1 MSIRSGFL
9 SVFALASVLALPVPA
24 AAQDTPDPDA
34 VLATV
39 NGTDITLGHMIAL
52 RAGLPEQYAQLPA
65 ELLFDGILD
74 QLIQQT
80 LLMQDHN
87 GDLSRRNALVLE
99 NERRGI
105 IAGEVI
111 DEVMT
116 ADLSDEAVQAVY
128 DEDYAGAEAE
138 TEYQAAHILVETED
152 DANSIVQDLTDGAD
166 FAELAAEKSTGPSG
180 PNGGD
185 LGWFGAGVMVE
196 PFFQAVAALEPGQ
209 VSDPVETQFG
219 WHVIKLN
226 ETRVKD
232 APKLD
237 EVRADIE
244 EQLRQAAFDAH
255 LEKLTEGA
263 KINRADT
270 SEIDPETVN
279 NLDLLEN

>member
-1 MSIRSGFL
+1 MPIRSGFL

-24 AAQDTPDPDA
+24 TAQDTPDPDT
-34 VLATV
+34 VMATV

-52 RAGLPEQYAQLPA
+52 RASLPAQYAQLPA

-80 LLMQDHN
+80 LLMQDHD
-87 GDLSRRNALVLE
+87 GDLSRQNALILE

-105 IAGEVI
+105 IASEVI
-111 DEVMT
+111 DKVMNV
-116 ADLSDEAVQAVY
+116 DLSDDAVQAVY

-138 TEYQAAHILVETED
+138 TEYQAAHILVNAED
-152 DANSIVQDLTDGAD
+152 DAKTIVQELADGAD
-166 FAELAAEKSTGPSG
+166 FDELAAEKSTGPSG

-196 PFFQAVAALEPGQ
+196 PFFQAVTGLEPGQ
-209 VSDPVETQFG
+209 ISDPVQTQFG

-232 APKLD
+232 VPDLE

-255 LEKLTEGA
+255 LETLTEGA
-263 KINRADT
+263 KINRTDT
-270 SEIDPETVN
+270 TDIAAETVN

>member
-1 MSIRSGFL
+1 MLIRSGFL
-9 SVFALASVLALPVPA
+9 SVFALASVLALPLPA
-24 AAQDTPDPDA
+24 TAQDTPDPDT
-34 VLATV
+34 VMATV

-52 RAGLPEQYAQLPA
+52 RASLPAEYAQLPA

-74 QLIQQT
+74 QLVQQT
-80 LLMQDHN
+80 LLMQDHD
-87 GDLSRRNALVLE
+87 GDLSRRNALILE

-105 IAGEVI
+105 IASEVI
-111 DEVMT
+111 EEVMD
-116 ADLSDEAVQAVY
+116 ADLSDDAVQAVY
-128 DEDYAGAEAE
+128 DEDYAGADAE
-138 TEYQAAHILVETED
+138 IEYQAAHILVETED
-152 DANSIVQDLTDGAD
+152 DANTIVQELTDGAD
-166 FAELAAEKSTGPSG
+166 FGEMAAEKSTGPSG

-196 PFFQAVAALEPGQ
+196 SFFQAVAALEPGQ
-209 VSDPVETQFG
+209 ISDPVQTQFG

-232 APKLD
+232 TPDLED
-237 EVRADIE
+237 VRADIE

-255 LEKLTEGA
+255 LESLTADA

-270 SEIDPETVN
+270 ANIDPESVN

>member
-1 MSIRSGFL
+1 MPIRSGFL
-9 SVFALASVLALPVPA
+9 SVFALASVLALPVPVT
-24 AAQDTPDPDA
+24 AQDTPDPDT
-34 VLATV
+34 VMATV

-52 RAGLPEQYAQLPA
+52 RASLPTQYAQLPA

-87 GDLSRRNALVLE
+87 GDLSRRNALLLE

-111 DEVMT
+111 DEVMN
-116 ADLSDEAVQAVY
+116 ADLSDAAIQAVY
-128 DEDYAGAEAE
+128 DKDYAGAEAE
-138 TEYQAAHILVETED
+138 TEYQAAHILVETEN
-152 DANSIVQDLTDGAD
+152 DAKTIVQELADGAD
-166 FAELAAEKSTGPSG
+166 FGELAAEKSTGPSG

-226 ETRVKD
+226 ETRIKN
-232 APKLD
+232 APKLED
-237 EVRADIE
+237 VRADIE

-255 LEKLTEGA
+255 LDKLTEGA
-263 KINRADT
+263 KINRTETVD
-270 SEIDPETVN
+270 IDPETVN

>member
-1 MSIRSGFL
+1 MPIRSGFL
-9 SVFALASVLALPVPA
+9 SVFALASVLALPVTA
-24 AAQDTPDPDA
+24 TAQDTPDPDT
-34 VLATV
+34 VMATV

-52 RAGLPEQYAQLPA
+52 RASLPAQYAQLPA

-80 LLMQDHN
+80 LLMQDHD
-87 GDLSRRNALVLE
+87 GDLSRRNALILE

-105 IAGEVI
+105 IASEVI
-111 DEVMT
+111 DKVMNV
-116 ADLSDEAVQAVY
+116 DLSDDAVQAVY

-138 TEYQAAHILVETED
+138 TEYQAAHILVNAED
-152 DANSIVQDLTDGAD
+152 DAKTIVQELADGAD
-166 FAELAAEKSTGPSG
+166 FGELAAEKSTGPSG

-196 PFFQAVAALEPGQ
+196 PFFQAVTGLEPGQ
-209 VSDPVETQFG
+209 ISDPVQTQFG

-232 APKLD
+232 VPDLE

-263 KINRADT
+263 KINRTDT
-270 SEIDPETVN
+270 TDIAAETVN

>member
-1 MSIRSGFL
+1 MPIRSGFL
-9 SVFALASVLALPVPA
+9 SVFALASVLALPVTA
-24 AAQDTPDPDA
+24 TAQDTPDPDT
-34 VLATV
+34 VMATV

-52 RAGLPEQYAQLPA
+52 RASLPAQYAQLPA

-80 LLMQDHN
+80 LLMQDHD
-87 GDLSRRNALVLE
+87 GDLSRRNALILE

-105 IAGEVI
+105 IASEVI
-111 DEVMT
+111 DKVMNV
-116 ADLSDEAVQAVY
+116 DLSDDAVQAVY

-138 TEYQAAHILVETED
+138 TEYQAAHILVNAED
-152 DANSIVQDLTDGAD
+152 DAKTIVQELADGAD
-166 FAELAAEKSTGPSG
+166 FGELAAEKSTGPSG

-196 PFFQAVAALEPGQ
+196 PFFQAVTGLEPGQ
-209 VSDPVETQFG
+209 ISDPVQTQFG

-232 APKLD
+232 VPDLE

-255 LEKLTEGA
+255 LETLTEGA
-263 KINRADT
+263 KINRTDT
-270 SEIDPETVN
+270 TDIAAETVN

>member
-1 MSIRSGFL
+1 MPIRSGFL

-24 AAQDTPDPDA
+24 TAQDTPDPDT
-34 VLATV
+34 VMATV

-52 RAGLPEQYAQLPA
+52 RASLPAQYAQLPA

-80 LLMQDHN
+80 LLMQDHD
-87 GDLSRRNALVLE
+87 GDLSRRNALILE

-105 IAGEVI
+105 IASEVI
-111 DEVMT
+111 DKVMNV
-116 ADLSDEAVQAVY
+116 DLSDDAVQAVY

-138 TEYQAAHILVETED
+138 TEYQAAHILVNAED
-152 DANSIVQDLTDGAD
+152 DAKTIVQELADGAD
-166 FAELAAEKSTGPSG
+166 FGELAAEKSTGPSG

-196 PFFQAVAALEPGQ
+196 PFFQAVTGLEPGQ
-209 VSDPVETQFG
+209 ISDPVQTQFG

-232 APKLD
+232 VPDLE

-263 KINRADT
+263 KINRTDT
-270 SEIDPETVN
+270 TDIAAETVN

>member
-1 MSIRSGFL
+1 MPIRSGFL
-9 SVFALASVLALPVPA
+9 SAFALASALALPAAA
-24 AAQDTPDPDA
+24 AAQDTPDPDT
-34 VLATV
+34 VMATV
-39 NGTDITLGHMIAL
+39 NDTDITLGHMIAL
-52 RAGLPEQYAQLPA
+52 RASLPAQYAQLPA

-80 LLMQDHN
+80 LLMQDHT
-87 GDLSRRNALVLE
+87 GDLSQRNALILE

-105 IAGEVI
+105 IASEVI
-111 DEVMT
+111 DEVMN
-116 ADLSDEAVQAVY
+116 ADLSDEAIQAVY
-128 DEDYAGAEAE
+128 DKDYAAAETE
-138 TEYQAAHILVETED
+138 TEYQAAHILVESED
-152 DANSIVQDLTDGAD
+152 DAQTIIQELADGAD

-196 PFFQAVAALEPGQ
+196 PFFQAVAELEPGDI
-209 VSDPVETQFG
+209 SDPVQTQFG

-226 ETRVKD
+226 KTRVKD
-232 APKLD
+232 IPDLD

-255 LEKLTEGA
+255 LDKLTSGA

-270 SEIDPETVN
+270 AEIDPETVN

>member
-1 MSIRSGFL
+1 MPIRSGFL
-9 SVFALASVLALPVPA
+9 SAFALASALALPVPA
-24 AAQDTPDPDA
+24 AAQDTPDPDT
-34 VLATV
+34 VMATV

-52 RAGLPEQYAQLPA
+52 RASLPAQYAQLPA

-87 GDLSRRNALVLE
+87 GDLSRRNALILE

-105 IAGEVI
+105 IASEVI
-111 DEVMT
+111 DEVMN
-116 ADLSDEAVQAVY
+116 ADLSDDAVQAVY

-138 TEYQAAHILVETED
+138 TEYQAAHILVETEE
-152 DANSIVQDLTDGAD
+152 DAKTIVQELADGAN
-166 FAELAAEKSTGPSG
+166 FGELAAEKSTGPSG

-196 PFFQAVAALEPGQ
+196 PFFQAVAALEPGEI
-209 VSDPVETQFG
+209 SDPVQTQFG
-219 WHVIKLN
+219 WHIIKLN

-232 APKLD
+232 TPELE

-255 LEKLTEGA
+255 LDKLTAGA
-263 KINRADT
+263 KIDRADT
-270 SEIDPETVN
+270 ADIDPETVN
-279 NLDLLEN
+279 NLNLLEN